1 MEYTLVQIIHLLCAI
16 IFIGFIFADIFIF
29 PAIKK
34 KLGEEIYNSVM
45 SAMISRGIIIY
56 PLIVIVL
63 MISGGYMFNNY
74 INSETGY
81 FTTSLQMLLWLK
93 VFLVLL
99 IILGVIYTIFCK
111 LAKKEPVGFMK
122 HFHAYALIV
131 SVAIVIIAKFMF
143 LA

>member
-63 MISGGYMFNNY
+63 MISGGYMFTNY

-81 FTTSLQMLLWLK
+81 FNTSLQMLLWLK

>member
-34 KLGEEIYNSVM
+34 KLGEETYNNVM

-111 LAKKEPVGFMK
+111 IAKKEPVGFMK

>member
-131 SVAIVIIAKFMF
+131 SLAIVIIAKFMF

>member
-34 KLGEEIYNSVM
+34 KLGEETYNNVM

-81 FTTSLQMLLWLK
+81 FTTSLHMLLWLK

-131 SVAIVIIAKFMF
+131 SLAIVIIAKFMF

>member
-1 MEYTLVQIIHLLCAI
+1 MEYTLVKIIHLLCAI
-16 IFIGFIFADIFIF
+16 IFIGFIFADIFVF
-29 PAIKK
+29 PAIKN
-34 KLGEEIYNSVM
+34 KLGEEIYNNVM
-45 SAMISRGIIIY
+45 NAMISRGIIIY
-56 PLIVIVL
+56 PLIVIIL
-63 MISGGYMFNNY
+63 MLSGGYMFTNY

-81 FTTSLQMLLWLK
+81 FTTSLQMFLWLK

-111 LAKKEPVGFMK
+111 LFKKEPIAFMK
-122 HFHAYALIV
+122 HFHAYALIL